1 MLMALSVGT
10 VFGEKGTIA
19 DKATSVNGMNVNN
32 AQDPGDVKENET
44 ADKNVETTE
53 DNAVV
58 AGSNSAISTA
68 VMIDNVNYGTN
79 QWVEL
84 KNNATSAQDLTG
96 WTLAVQNKTAFT
108 FPAFNLD
115 TTATVKVHS
124 GVGTN
129 SKTDFYT
136 NNTLFTKANEEVSL
150 LDITGTIV
158 SASEEPKEKSDQPN
172 DA

>member
-1 MLMALSVGT
+1 MFMALSMGVAL
-10 VFGEKGTIA
+10 GEKSTMIGEGTPM
-19 DKATSVNGMNVNN
+19 NGMNVNN
-32 AQDPGDVKENET
+32 VQDPADAKENEP

-58 AGSNSAISTA
+58 AGSNAVIANS
-68 VMIDNVNYGTN
+68 VMIDNVSYGTN

-108 FPAFNLD
+108 FPAFKLD
-115 TTATVKVHS
+115 ATATVKVHS

-129 SKTDFYT
+129 SKTNLYAK
-136 NNTLFTKANEEVSL
+136 NTIFTKADEEVSL
-150 LDITGTIV
+150 LDLTGTLV
-158 SASEEPKEKSDQPN
+158 SASEESKDKSDQPN